1 MGSRVLAAPL
11 EECLTPGLQT
21 ALLGVR
27 AAGPGVRTVR
37 AVRQL
42 PLGLTSREPPS
53 CTLTSFHPL
62 CTVRRQL
69 PGAVFRHVPRGPWAR
84 RHPPREPS
92 SWGSGQACAE
102 LFGERGGGSPSKDSH
117 VQSQTAPNRG
127 RVSHLVS
134 WFRTSRG
141 WVCLCVCV
149 CVCVCVSI
157 CFAFSFTVCVTCSLA
172 SDSL

>member
-1 MGSRVLAAPL
+1 MRGALCPRSVGSRVLAAPL

-102 LFGERGGGSPSKDSH
+102 LFGGRGGAALPKILTFRVRLPPTEDVSATWCHGSEPHEDGY
-117 VQSQTAPNRG
+117 V
-127 RVSHLVS
+127 
-134 WFRTSRG
+134 
-141 WVCLCVCV
+141 CVCV
-149 CVCVCVSI
+149 CVCVCV
-157 CFAFSFTVCVTCSLA
+157 
-172 SDSL
+172 